1 MPRFEI
7 TSPDGRRFEITAPEG
22 ATQDQVLA
30 YAQANFGAPPAPSQ
44 MAVAD
49 NAQYANAATQQPAPN
64 FGRGPTALTDTD
76 IQGMQANV
84 SRPPVQQAPQYPA
97 NSVFNDQMKADDISP
112 LHDLL
117 NIGKRGLLQSKQT
130 ENSLALS
137 MGLIDPATFAERNRE
152 TQRRIE
158 AAAPSQNIQE
168 GIERLGK
175 SSDTGNYWDVIK
187 EIAKPKNLPALASI
201 VGESAVSTAP
211 QIPLSVLGSLIGGP
225 VGMAASTGAGSFG
238 MEFGSA
244 IGDLLDKKGIDPT
257 DANAVREAVSDPAF
271 MAEAKERGLKRGI
284 PIAALDALS
293 AGFAGRFIGNF
304 KKAVENQAI
313 KGSITKAGAIAA
325 SKEAGLQIGAGM
337 AGEAIGQALTGENKP
352 LDVLVEG
359 LAELP
364 GGAVEVA
371 SNVRAAKKSA
381 NNVNAPAA
389 ETPVTPT
396 TSTPAPPAPG
406 GTAADED
413 AQNMLDELSGKPPK
427 QKPIDP
433 EELQNQIEEHGIPIN
448 NRVDANK
455 LFSNGNPIYAFHE
468 LDEEPV
474 LVTSQDMLDNYT
486 PDQLVA
492 LPKENANVEP
502 IAPPEQTNAPKP
514 TVNKDNPIQT
524 FDAGN
529 NTEARVF
536 PNDKGYIANFYDKD
550 SGNYIGGKIFPTK
563 NFGDQ
568 ALPKALEFAQSEAD
582 KSKKMAGETTET
594 QQVAPTPP
602 IQPEA
607 SVAKGENAQDTDEM
621 RRELGLLPEKKA
633 EEPKTEIKPEEVH
646 GKVHDFMDTLVKNI
660 VSSPEFDGKQSSKE
674 LKNYI
679 SESLLKDI
687 QENNGKLSNQMIEE
701 VAQNNFVTPD
711 QIANFGA
718 LAEKYPDQ
726 VKLALTP
733 KEVTAL
739 TYPQYLDLIHKKPPY
754 PDTTT
759 KPEQLAGGSNFSKD
773 FIDTKNAS
781 EEAGK
786 KYTKAMNLVRD
797 NVITQKLYD
806 QIKKDAEDKKD
817 ALNKSLKKEY
827 PNFSNE
833 HKEVYDLAQQAKE
846 LGNSGAKGANGF
858 ADGMIGNILKNVSVG
873 KDRIDFF
880 KEKINDFKAQVG
892 TKGSAPVSETR
903 NLDILF
909 SEYPLDKKRLE
920 KFGNNP
926 EVKPVVDQ
934 ANHYLQKLTNAINEK
949 GFRINDV
956 DNYSPK
962 DVKELNSIYKKIHAG
977 ISRLLLN
984 AQHVAGKEARK
995 NNLTKA
1001 EQDKQ
1006 IEFIRNKFQEDLKEN
1021 LNHIDEAKKI
1031 LGETK
1036 AEEAQQPKPEHPAT
1050 EKKPI
1055 TVLSEKRIK
1064 DKKQKA
1070 EEKPVK
1076 EEYKTL
1082 EEVQSEDR
1090 QGVEHYLNRFKNG
1103 EFSEEPDIVGTGG
1116 AEGRAIAERHNKT
1129 KEQQYA
1135 LAIKEFLEG
1144 PLDTR
1149 PPSKKQKT
1157 LEMEEVTEVSP
1168 RPIKKSVGK
1177 IADNFDEVRKAMH
1190 TIAGHADPRLYL
1202 NGLHINEKD
1211 KNLVATDGH
1220 RLALLKDI
1228 KPENLPEKP
1237 EDLPVASSLTKDN
1250 VWKIGYPDYSKVI
1263 PKSHGDTVVEINSK
1277 EMEKIAE
1284 IARGI
1289 AKAGKYLTYQIGEMP
1304 ITIGDTTLN
1313 FNAKY
1318 IADAMDLTRK
1328 LGFQKAELSFS
1339 AKGNVG
1345 QDKLFL
1351 TSLDGK
1357 LQQVVM
1363 PVNRPR
1369 NNFKAL
1375 ELGEI
1380 QKPEKVKVE
1389 PVVKHIDEEQP
1400 KVNEKP
1406 KEMDAL
1412 NDKIKDVVDQ
1422 KIHQFEVGDHVRF
1435 GSTPGMV
1442 VGVMGDYIKF
1452 RPDNAKSPKAYQN
1465 VLAKNVTFES
1475 RPPKDITTSASKA
1488 SDKQVGTEKGELK
1501 ADMGGLIKLL
1511 GANMYAANIGDVAVK
1526 ELLQNAFDASK
1537 AAVKLGIVKEGK
1549 IDIKLN
1555 RSDRT
1560 ITVTDNARGMTPS
1573 IVKDAFF
1580 TVAGSDKS
1588 DLDPKERSGGLGLA
1602 KMGFMLGSEKLKLDT
1617 VRDGIRTTVNTDS
1630 QAIADSNFNIEK
1642 TKAPKDEHGTTVT
1655 VKIPEFYTDPKTG
1668 EQKAIW
1674 FPYSKNSI
1682 DALTKP
1688 LIGPVEINVDF
1699 DGTKETLPVG
1709 VNFDNKK
1716 MPKLTTVHFSWGDA
1730 DVYFGVDRKDS
1741 NGYVNRSKHQVLSSG
1756 VYQFQHEFA
1765 LSQSEVIPYD
1775 IIVNVKP
1782 DVEAKHPDYPFE
1794 NSRERFKGRI
1804 SDDIK
1809 SLESYLQKVARGHEA
1824 QGLQE
1829 NFKGIVSMP
1838 RVEAGSDIA
1847 EASKKLKKAFDKRT
1861 GEGEKSFE
1869 LPEMPKEIFIRE
1881 GFVKDLKGGILAK
1894 PKDNKKE
1901 STFTSEKEAP
1911 EAADF
1916 MLEMKQDPKLPVFIN
1931 NTSVDYLEIGRPYGN
1946 PEQFFAELGTLMVE
1960 MKEELSK
1967 SNKHFYDQLKPE
1979 NLFFGGIAIDKKYG
1993 GIHIKVPYKGIF
2005 INPFYDFGQK
2015 SLFGVRETLLN
2026 TMIHEI
2032 AHTGDM
2038 DHGVGHNT
2046 QMIQVANY
2054 LADNGLLDYFRD
2066 AVLDVLVRH
2075 ESAFTAMR
2083 EAYGKST
2090 TQNVAKSLED
2100 YGKSSASKAPGTA
2113 KGVGVNQPATV
2124 SAGKGQGGGSTVSAA
2139 PGGAQQGQ
2147 VNQGS
2152 GSPPVNRT
2160 RNYKGQPAPASSFD
2174 SPDETKMD
2182 SFLRAIQD
2190 KHIDTKRIIEAIQ
2203 KTGKQISENWNA
2215 YTKEE
2220 LYHGRTANQVK
2231 NFLDKEL
2238 LPIVKEMAKDNITID
2253 EVDEY
2258 LHNRHAKERNDEI
2271 AKINPSFPD
2280 GGSGLTNQEVDD
2292 YFNNL
2297 DPKKKTQF
2305 VNIVN
2310 KIDSIIRGTQDV
2322 LVNGGL
2328 ETQDIINQWNNTY
2341 QHYVPLHRSEEELDF
2356 VHHGSGL
2363 GQGYSTKG
2371 SASKRAVGS
2380 AKTVVN
2386 IFENIALQRER
2397 AIIRSEKAIVG
2408 KALYGMALQ
2417 FPNVNFWLPVNPDAI
2432 KNKQKLYAELT
2443 NLGMNP
2449 AVAANIIQEPKV
2461 ATIDPMTGL
2470 VRYQVNPA
2478 LRNSDNVF
2486 PVRINGKDRYVFFNN
2501 KDERAQHIAQAMKNL
2516 DTEKLGTAL
2525 GIVGNATRWMASV
2538 NTQYNPVFGAWNFT
2552 RDTTGAAFNLTT
2564 TPIADKKT
2572 EVMKGV
2578 FPALFAIYGDLRGK
2592 NQSTGWSNMNKRF
2605 LEAGGATGYS
2615 EQFSRGKSKITGERD
2630 KSIIE
2635 KELQNL
2641 NHGNVRKAAQH
2652 VFQWLSDYN
2661 NAMENAVRLST
2672 FKVGVENGMSDDAAA
2687 SMAKNIT
2694 VNFNRKGAVS
2704 PSYQALFAFFN
2715 ASVQGS
2721 ARLVQTLAG
2730 PAGRKII
2737 AGGLALGVAQAIALA
2752 IAGYDDDEPPEYL
2765 KDKNLIIPMPNG
2777 RYLVAPLPLGLN
2789 ILPGFGRIST
2799 EYMLGK
2805 MGFTTGAKNIGHKA
2819 GQMLGLVVD
2828 TFNPLGGNSLWQSI
2842 TPTVADPI
2850 MSIATNKD
2858 AFGRPISKEDR
2869 STNPTPGYTRSR
2881 EGANFIAQ
2889 GLAEF
2894 LNWSSGG
2901 TKDIKGALSPTADQ
2915 LSYLAGQYTGG
2926 VGREVMKVL
2935 DTGKSLYTGEE
2946 LPSYKVPIV
2955 GKLYGETESP
2965 SAIQD
2970 KFYKNVVIMSEHEQS
2985 IKGMQKRKEHEA
2997 LSEYRKENPDAR
3009 YWAQANEIENQI
3021 SFLNKV
3027 RKNLIEHGASQERLE
3042 KNRDQKTRIMKRFND
3057 KVRAIQRQQAPAE
3070 TEDQ

>member
-1 MPRFEI
+1 
-7 TSPDGRRFEITAPEG
+7 
-22 ATQDQVLA
+22 
-30 YAQANFGAPPAPSQ
+30 
-44 MAVAD
+44 MAIED
-49 NAQYANAATQQPAPN
+49 NALYANAVNKQPAPN
-64 FGRGPTALTDTD
+64 FGRGPTALTDAD

-84 SRPPVQQAPQYPA
+84 SRPPIQQAPQYPA
-97 NSVFNDQMKADDISP
+97 NSVFNDQMKGEDISP
-112 LHDLL
+112 LQDLL

-211 QIPLSVLGSLIGGP
+211 QIPLSVLGSLLGGR
-225 VGMAASTGAGSFG
+225 VGTAAATGAGSFG

-271 MAEAKERGLKRGI
+271 MAEARERGLKRGI

-304 KKAVENQAI
+304 EKAVEKQVI
-313 KGSITKAGAIAA
+313 KGSITKAGTIAA

-337 AGEAIGQALTGENKP
+337 AGEAIGQASTGENKP

-364 GGAVEVA
+364 GGASEVA
-371 SNVRAAKKSA
+371 SNVRAAKKGV

-389 ETPVTPT
+389 EAPVTP
-396 TSTPAPPAPG
+396 PAAQAPVTPPAKEAP
-406 GTAADED
+406 
-413 AQNMLDELSGKPPK
+413 Q
-427 QKPIDP
+427 
-433 EELQNQIEEHGIPIN
+433 EE
-448 NRVDANK
+448 A
-455 LFSNGNPIYAFHE
+455 
-468 LDEEPV
+468 
-474 LVTSQDMLDNYT
+474 
-486 PDQLVA
+486 
-492 LPKENANVEP
+492 
-502 IAPPEQTNAPKP
+502 
-514 TVNKDNPIQT
+514 
-524 FDAGN
+524 
-529 NTEARVF
+529 
-536 PNDKGYIANFYDKD
+536 
-550 SGNYIGGKIFPTK
+550 
-563 NFGDQ
+563 
-568 ALPKALEFAQSEAD
+568 
-582 KSKKMAGETTET
+582 
-594 QQVAPTPP
+594 QQVQPTPV
-602 IQPEA
+602 QPEA
-607 SVAKGENAQDTDEM
+607 PVAEEEHAQDTDEM

-633 EEPKTEIKPEEVH
+633 EEPKAEEPKTEIKPEEVH
-646 GKVHDFMDTLVKNI
+646 GQVHDFMDTMVKNI
-660 VSSPEFDGKQSSKE
+660 VSSPEFDGKESPDQ

-679 SESLLKDI
+679 RESLLKEID
-687 QENNGKLSNQMIEE
+687 ENNGKISDDLIKETT
-701 VAQNNFVTPD
+701 QNNFATHGQVAD
-711 QIANFGA
+711 FGA
-718 LAEKYPDQ
+718 LVEKYPEQ
-726 VKLALTP
+726 VKLALKP
-733 KEVTAL
+733 EQVTAL
-739 TYPQYLDLIHKKPPY
+739 TPE
-754 PDTTT
+754 TT
-759 KPEQLAGGSNFSKD
+759 KPEQPAGGSKFSKD
-773 FIDTKNAS
+773 FIDAKNAS
-781 EEAGK
+781 EEAGARYVK
-786 KYTKAMNLVRD
+786 SMNLFRD
-797 NVITQKLYD
+797 NVINEELYNK
-806 QIKKDAEDKKD
+806 IRKDAEDKKN
-817 ALNKSLKKEY
+817 ALNESLKKEY
-827 PNFSNE
+827 PNFSDE
-833 HKEVYDLAQQAKE
+833 HKQVYDLAQEAKE
-846 LGNSGAKGANGF
+846 LGNAGAKGAKGF
-858 ADGMIGNILKNVSVG
+858 ADGMIGNILKNIPVNKS
-873 KDRIDFF
+873 KIDFF
-880 KEKINDFKAQVG
+880 KERINDFKAQVG
-892 TKGSAPVSETR
+892 NKEATPISEKK
-903 NLDILF
+903 NLNTLF

-920 KFGNNP
+920 KFSNNP
-926 EVKPVVDQ
+926 EVKPIVDQ
-934 ANHYLQKLTNAINEK
+934 ANHYLQKLTDAINAK
-949 GFRINDV
+949 GFKVNDV
-956 DNYSPK
+956 NNYSPEN
-962 DVKELNSIYKKIHAG
+962 VKQLNSVYTKIHAG
-977 ISRLLLN
+977 MARLLLN

-995 NNLTKA
+995 SKLSKA

-1006 IEFIRNKFQEDLKEN
+1006 IAFIRDKFQKDLEEN
-1021 LNHIDEAKKI
+1021 LNHINEAKKI

-1036 AEEAQQPKPEHPAT
+1036 AEEVQQPKVEQPAT

-1055 TVLSEKRIK
+1055 TVLSETKKK
-1064 DKKQKA
+1064 DKYGVNVLEVKLSDGSTHEIQRLNAIDSVLGLPGWYDQSHTGASPLSHIGYNKEEAIKELIDRQSNELAKPTSEEKLAAKPKA
-1070 EEKPVK
+1070 EEKPAK

-1082 EEVQSEDR
+1082 EEVQAEDR

-1116 AEGRAIAERHNKT
+1116 AEGRAIAERHNRT

-1144 PLDTR
+1144 PLDTK
-1149 PPSKKQKT
+1149 PPSKNQKK
-1157 LEMEEVTEVSP
+1157 LEMEGVTNVSP

-1177 IADNFDEVRKAMH
+1177 IADNFDEVRKVMH
-1190 TIAGHADPRLYL
+1190 TIAGHDDPRLYL

-1211 KNLVATDGH
+1211 KELVATDGH

-1237 EDLPVASSLTKDN
+1237 KDLPAASSLTKDN
-1250 VWKIGYPDYSKVI
+1250 VWKVGYPDYTKVI
-1263 PKSHGDTVVEINSK
+1263 PKDHGDTIVEINSN

-1284 IARGI
+1284 IARGV
-1289 AKAGKYLTYQIGEMP
+1289 AKAGKYLAYQMAQMP
-1304 ITIGDTTLN
+1304 ITIGDATLS

-1328 LGFQKAELSFS
+1328 LGFQKAQLSFS
-1339 AKGNVG
+1339 AKGNIG

-1351 TSLDGK
+1351 TSTDGR

-1363 PVNRPR
+1363 PVNKPG
-1369 NNFKAL
+1369 NNFKTL

-1380 QKPEKVKVE
+1380 QKPEKAK
-1389 PVVKHIDEEQP
+1389 PAVKHIDEEQP

-1406 KEMDAL
+1406 REMDAL
-1412 NDKIKDVVDQ
+1412 NNKIKDVIDQ

-1452 RPDNAKSPKAYQN
+1452 KPENAKSPKAYQN

-1488 SDKQVGTEKGELK
+1488 SDKQVGTEKGKLN
-1501 ADMGGLIKLL
+1501 ANMGGLIKLL

-1555 RSDRT
+1555 SSDRT

-1602 KMGFMLGSEKLKLDT
+1602 KMGFMLGSERLKLDT
-1617 VRDGIRTTVNTDS
+1617 VRDGIRTTVDTDS
-1630 QAIADSNFNIEK
+1630 QAIADSKFNIDK

-1655 VKIPEFYTDPKTG
+1655 VKIPEFYIDPKTG
-1668 EQKAIW
+1668 DQKGIW
-1674 FPYSKNSI
+1674 FPYSKESI

-1688 LIGPVEINVDF
+1688 LIGPVEVNVDF
-1699 DGTKETLPVG
+1699 NGSKETLPVG
-1709 VNFDNKK
+1709 VNFNDKK

-1741 NGYVNRSKHQVLSSG
+1741 SGYSNRPKHQVLSSG
-1756 VYQFQHEFA
+1756 VYQFEHEFA
-1765 LSQSEVIPYD
+1765 LSQSEIIPYD

-1794 NSRERFKGRI
+1794 NSRERFKVRI
-1804 SDDIK
+1804 RDDIK
-1809 SLESYLQKVARGHEA
+1809 SLNAYLQKIARGHEA

-1838 RVEAGSDIA
+1838 RVEAGSDVA

-1861 GEGEKSFE
+1861 EEDETSFE
-1869 LPEMPKEIFIRE
+1869 LPEMPKEVFISE
-1881 GFVKDLKGGILAK
+1881 GVVKDLQGKIVAK
-1894 PKDNKKE
+1894 PRDNRKE
-1901 STFTSEKEAP
+1901 STFTAEKEAP

-1916 MLEMKQDPKLPVFIN
+1916 MLEMKQDPKLPVFLN
-1931 NTSVDYLEIGRPYGN
+1931 NTSADYLEIGRPYGN

-1960 MKEELSK
+1960 IKEELGNSGK
-1967 SNKHFYDQLKPE
+1967 FSYDQLKPE
-1979 NLFFGGIAIDKKYG
+1979 NLFFGGIAVDKKYG
-1993 GIHIKVPYKGIF
+1993 GIHIKVPYKGVF

-2038 DHGVGHNT
+2038 SHGVGHNT

-2066 AVLDVLVRH
+2066 AILDVLVRH

-2124 SAGKGQGGGSTVSAA
+2124 SAGKGPGGGSTVPAA

-2147 VNQGS
+2147 INQGG

-2160 RNYKGQPAPASSFD
+2160 RNYQGQPAPAASFD

-2182 SFLRAIQD
+2182 NFLRAIQD

-2203 KTGKQISENWNA
+2203 KTGKQIGEAWNA

-2220 LYHGRTANQVK
+2220 LYHGRTSNQVK

-2238 LPIVKEMAKDNITID
+2238 LPTVKEMAKDNITID

-2297 DPKKKTQF
+2297 DPKKKAQL

-2397 AIIRSEKAIVG
+2397 AIIRSEKAKVG
-2408 KALYGMALQ
+2408 RALYGMALQ
-2417 FPNVNFWLPVNPDAI
+2417 FPNTNFWLPVNPDAI
-2432 KNKQKLYAELT
+2432 KNKKKLYAELT

-2449 AVAANIIQEPKV
+2449 TVAANIIQEPKV
-2461 ATIDPMTGL
+2461 ATIDPITGL

-2486 PVRINGKDRYVFFNN
+2486 PVRINGKDRYIFFNN
-2501 KDERAQHIAQAMKNL
+2501 KDERAQHVVQAMKNL

-2538 NTQYNPVFGAWNFT
+2538 NTQYNPVFGAWNFA
-2552 RDTTGAAFNLTT
+2552 RDATGAAFNLTT

-2592 NQSTGWSNMNKRF
+2592 HQTPGWSDMNKRF

-2635 KELQNL
+2635 KELKKL
-2641 NHGNVRKAAQH
+2641 DHGNVRKAAEH

-2661 NAMENAVRLST
+2661 DAMENAVRLST

-2694 VNFNRKGAVS
+2694 VNFNRKGAAS

-2721 ARLVQTLAG
+2721 TRLVQTLTG

-2737 AGGLALGVAQAIALA
+2737 AGGIALGVAQAIALA
-2752 IAGYDDDEPPEYL
+2752 LAGYDDDEPPEYL

-2819 GQMLGLVVD
+2819 GQILGLVVD

-2894 LNWSSGG
+2894 LNWASGG
-2901 TKDIKGALSPTADQ
+2901 TKDIKGAISPTADQ

-2926 VGREVMKVL
+2926 VGREAIKVL

-2955 GKLYGETESP
+2955 GKLYGETKSP

-2970 KFYKNVVIMSEHEQS
+2970 KFYKNVVIMAEHEQS

-2997 LSEYRKENPDAR
+2997 LREYRQENPDAR
-3009 YWAQANEIENQI
+3009 YWAQANEIENQV

-3042 KNRDQKTRIMKRFND
+3042 KNRDQKTMIMKRFND
-3057 KVRAIQRQQAPAE
+3057 KVRAIQRQQVPVE